1 MQDPVR
7 ELWRR
12 GHTTYR
18 RGKLTASNGRV
29 DLCCGAAAGAEARA
43 LKAHSSHVPRVSC
56 PLSSLRHIARSQ
68 LQLRKIIFD
77 NFGEWGPIENV
88 HLVPSKTLA
97 FVR

>member
-1 MQDPVR
+1 MQSSNRVLLP
-7 ELWRR
+7 
-12 GHTTYR
+12 
-18 RGKLTASNGRV
+18 ASVGR
-29 DLCCGAAAGAEARA
+29 DGSTAAGCGFQLQLLLVLSWPACTLCARWVGLFSLATCLARA
-43 LKAHSSHVPRVSC
+43 PR
-56 PLSSLRHIARSQ
+56 LFG